1 MFSISPYVID
11 QILLPSFLRFLLVGG
26 GFSLL
31 VGIGLIFQS
40 ELMFRIFEKMNLWV
54 STRRATR
61 VLEIPRDSWPFVLR
75 YRYILSVFITSGAVY
90 AAVRLI
96 TQVDMEVA
104 VPDISSSLHLPR
116 LFVSWLLN
124 GVELF
129 LIFGSI
135 LGIAVGL
142 MLGFSLSTTSK
153 MESLSGTWISTRTSA
168 PFKKANA
175 MHTEFDRLIMS
186 FPKTAGCIVTI
197 TSMVMVSL
205 VWAQVH

>member
-1 MFSISPYVID
+1 MFSIPPYVID

-40 ELMFRIFEKMNLWV
+40 ELMFRIFEKMNRWV
-54 STRRATR
+54 SSRRATR
-61 VLEIPRDSWPFVLR
+61 VLEIPHDSWPFVLR

-104 VPDISSSLHLPR
+104 VPDISSSLHLPG
-116 LFVSWLLN
+116 LFVSWILN
-124 GVELF
+124 SIKWF
-129 LIFGSI
+129 LIFGSM

-142 MLGFSLSTTSK
+142 ILGFSLSTITK
-153 MESLSGTWISTRTSA
+153 LETLSGTWISTRNSSPIKHA
-168 PFKKANA
+168 DA
-175 MHTEFDRLIMS
+175 MHAGLDRLVMS
-186 FPKTAGCIVTI
+186 FPKTTGCIVTL
-197 TSMVMVSL
+197 TSMVMISL
-205 VWAQVH
+205 VWIHMH